1 MALAIARPRIPQ
13 GSQARRIRKAALV
26 YAGLTFFAILAG
38 LPIYWMVITTFKPD
52 RDLYNLQN
60 FPLWFNQNGVTLD
73 HLTLL
78 FTRTRF
84 TTWLQNTVW
93 VSAAVVAI
101 TVVCSIPAGYALA
114 R

>member
-26 YAGLTFFAILAG
+26 YAGLTFFAVLAG

-60 FPLWFNQNGVTLD
+60 FPLWFNQNGITFD
-73 HLTLL
+73 HLGLL
-78 FTRTRF
+78 FNRTSF
-84 TTWLQNTVW
+84 NTWIKNTIV
-93 VSAAVVAI
+93 VCAAVVAI
-101 TVVCSIPAGYALA
+101 TLAVSVPA
-114 R
+114 

>member
-1 MALAIARPRIPQ
+1 MAVGVTTPLLNRPSRMR
-13 GSQARRIRKAALV
+13 SFRKVAPV
-26 YAGLTFFAILAG
+26 YGGLLFYSILAG

-73 HLTLL
+73 HLALL

-101 TVVCSIPAGYALA
+101 TVVCSIPAGY
-114 R
+114 

>member
-38 LPIYWMVITTFKPD
+38 LPIYWMIITTFKPD

-60 FPLWFNQNGVTLD
+60 FPLWFNQNGITLD
-73 HLTLL
+73 HLSLL
-78 FTRTRF
+78 FNRTGF
-84 TTWLQNTVW
+84 NTWLKNTAV
-93 VSAAVVAI
+93 VCAAVMGI
-101 TVVCSIPAGYALA
+101 TLAVSVPA
-114 R
+114 